1 MKRKK
6 KEGGGQ
12 ERSGSSWTRPSKGGE
27 GQVSAASKKER
38 PPYGSMPFNS
48 DHVLL
53 LLARQYTQRLIA
65 VMFIYFCQDCFA
77 KNFFGT
83 RTEMRSAF
91 LPLSHSV

>member
-1 MKRKK
+1 MKK
-6 KEGGGQ
+6 KGGGGRAGKVWVKLNQ
-12 ERSGSSWTRPSKGGE
+12 TVQRRRGTGQCSK
-27 GQVSAASKKER
+27 QKER

-53 LLARQYTQRLIA
+53 LLARQYTQRVITL
-65 VMFIYFCQDCFA
+65 MFIYFCQDWFA
-77 KNFFGT
+77 TNFFRI